1 MDVLAAAHLHLAQG
15 DGVIGGG
22 LRDAGHAARDARA
35 AAQVVVGPGEHLI
48 RVVARVPWAARQEL
62 RLLGGIELPEL
73 RQDAAEPDLPRCGV
87 DQAEG
92 NKPADAMPVL
102 GFDHK
107 MGRGAPSNRSWAGP
121 GLLPGEPV
129 GGGLPARDQRAR
141 RPPGQ
146 VSPVKWR
153 PPRWVMARAIGSTT
167 TRVTLPQAPSIQ
179 LASAPIV
186 NGVVFAMA
194 TLLAPADFSPA
205 SSGRRHNLGVVDV
218 FGWADT
224 LPWLA
229 WGQPDFGCVA
239 PTLGISAG
247 QRKSST
253 SSAFIGR
260 SAAGRCRRCPG
271 GRPCLARCPRPVPPW
286 R

>member
-73 RQDAAEPDLPRCGV
+73 RQDAAEPDLPRGGV

-107 MGRGAPSNRSWAGP
+107 MGRGSPSNRSWPGH
-121 GLLPGEPV
+121 GLLPGTPV
-129 GGGLPARDQRAR
+129 GWALPASDQRER

-153 PPRWVMARAIGSTT
+153 PPTPFMPRRRLCRLGVRWPAFAV
-167 TRVTLPQAPSIQ
+167 
-179 LASAPIV
+179 V
-186 NGVVFAMA
+186 NGPGAA
-194 TLLAPADFSPA
+194 DLLGIITGGGLTLLLVGSLIPKEEAAMRGRQYVRVRGPLAPYAASP
-205 SSGRRHNLGVVDV
+205 GRAGEPGLYAGV
-218 FGWADT
+218 GGA
-224 LPWLA
+224 
-229 WGQPDFGCVA
+229 Q
-239 PTLGISAG
+239 AG
-247 QRKSST
+247 
-253 SSAFIGR
+253 
-260 SAAGRCRRCPG
+260 
-271 GRPCLARCPRPVPPW
+271 PVPPDQPVAG
-286 R
+286 RRTAGAG